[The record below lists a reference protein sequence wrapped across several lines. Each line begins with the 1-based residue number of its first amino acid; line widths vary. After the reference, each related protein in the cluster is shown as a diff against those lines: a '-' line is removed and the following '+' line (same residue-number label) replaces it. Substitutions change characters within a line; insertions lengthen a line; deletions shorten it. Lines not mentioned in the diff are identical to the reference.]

1 MFSLSTPNAWILFFS
16 AFFCSNLALAA
27 AALSGGRVLL
37 VLEPSKLESRLE
49 GIYAC
54 RRPLVSLGLDM
65 SSEVLDRNKAGFG
78 GLDAM
83 LNIDGLGLG

>member
-1 MFSLSTPNAWILFFS
+1 MFSLPPLIACALFFS

-49 GIYAC
+49 ATLASVVIDLCLASSPEV
-54 RRPLVSLGLDM
+54 RDRIIAGL
-65 SSEVLDRNKAGFG
+65 G
-78 GLDAM
+78 GLDGIT
-83 LNIDGLGLG
+83 NIEGRGLA